1 MAKFRTDEHKPMKSL
16 INLTD
21 TSVGNKTLYL
31 Y

>member
-1 MAKFRTDEHKPMKSL
+1 MEKFRTDEPKPIKSL

-21 TSVGNKTLYL
+21 TSVGNKTLCL